1 MAANISIDAEK
12 AEIWVKDVEAE
23 IEEVNGVLNR
33 VTGVLTTVAGDDD
46 TIMQGIYNYGT
57 RLQDSWQQ
65 MCKGFTGAVDLL
77 HQAFRRH
84 GEVASELLEGVQGL
98 AGKIAK

>member
-57 RLQDSWQQ
+57 RQI
-65 MCKGFTGAVDLL
+65 GRAHV
-77 HQAFRRH
+77 
-84 GEVASELLEGVQGL
+84 
-98 AGKIAK
+98 

>member
-46 TIMQGIYNYGT
+46 TSLFVQYGIRIHHGT
-57 RLQDSWQQ
+57 VDFHCAYIFRNKQYIPLAQHHIIIRTRIFQSLIQ
-65 MCKGFTGAVDLL
+65 MNTY
-77 HQAFRRH
+77 R
-84 GEVASELLEGVQGL
+84 
-98 AGKIAK
+98 IYI

>member
-46 TIMQGIYNYGT
+46 MFV
-57 RLQDSWQQ
+57 
-65 MCKGFTGAVDLL
+65 KVAVGGGRV
-77 HQAFRRH
+77 AGRPVESFR
-84 GEVASELLEGVQGL
+84 VQ
-98 AGKIAK
+98 

>member
-57 RLQDSWQQ
+57 RLQD
-65 MCKGFTGAVDLL
+65 
-77 HQAFRRH
+77 
-84 GEVASELLEGVQGL
+84 VQGL
-98 AGKIAK
+98 